1 MIVIDKE
8 LKLFEAISVKV
19 YQDSI
24 SKDFLLVASNENE
37 KLTLNIADTKIVIVE
52 QGATTTAPI
61 EINNQ

>member
-52 QGATTTAPI
+52 
-61 EINNQ
+61 